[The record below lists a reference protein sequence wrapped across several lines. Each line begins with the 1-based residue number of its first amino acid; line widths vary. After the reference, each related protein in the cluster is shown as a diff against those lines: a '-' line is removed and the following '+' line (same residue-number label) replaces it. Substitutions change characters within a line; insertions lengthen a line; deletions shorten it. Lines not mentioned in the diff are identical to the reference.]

1 VRLDLFL
8 QKTSNIVAENRLL
21 KFVVVCIGLMQLVNS
36 YMVYETYNSQ
46 RVVLVPPD
54 LKSRVEISGREASDE
69 YVKEITRYALGLALS
84 YSPATA
90 RAQFD
95 ELLALYTPEAFPE
108 AKRAYYDLAETI
120 EMTGVTS
127 VFHIHGIS
135 VSRDSS
141 RIEVKGLKRLFAED
155 KKTEEGFKTYLIDYR
170 ILNSRFM
177 IVNISEK
184 ES

>member
-1 VRLDLFL
+1 MRLDLFV
-8 QKTSNIVAENRLL
+8 QRTSNIVAENRLL

-36 YMVYETYNSQ
+36 YMVYDTYHSQ
-46 RVVLVPPD
+46 RVILVPPD
-54 LKSRVEISGREASDE
+54 LKSRVEISGKGASDE
-69 YVKEITRYALGLALS
+69 YVKEFTRYALGLSLN

-95 ELLALYTPEAFPE
+95 ELLALYDPEVFPA

-127 VFHIHGIS
+127 IFHIQGIS
-135 VSRDSS
+135 VSGDSS

-155 KKTEEGFKTYLIDYR
+155 RMTEEGFKTYFIDYR
-170 ILNSRFM
+170 ISNSRFM

-184 ES
+184 EN